1 MSLNKVILMGRL
13 TADPELK
20 QTQSGTSVVSF
31 SVAVDRRF
39 NKGEERKADFISCV
53 AWRTTAEF
61 IAKYFNKGS
70 MIALVGE
77 LQTRTWEDQSGNK
90 RYATE
95 VIASE
100 VSFCGSKN
108 NTEGNS
114 YAAEER
120 TPSPAFQPQTHTPVP
135 DFEEVSSDEDLPF

>member
-13 TADPELK
+13 AADPELK
-20 QTQSGTSVVSF
+20 QTQGGASVVSF
-31 SVAVDRRF
+31 SIAVDRRF
-39 NKGEERKADFISCV
+39 NKDGERKADFINCV

-61 IAKYFNKGS
+61 VAKYFNKGS

-77 LQTRTWEDQSGNK
+77 LQTRTWEDNNGQK

-108 NTEGNS
+108 NTEVNS
-114 YAAEER
+114 LATEEHAP
-120 TPSPAFQPQTHTPVP
+120 TPSFSAPNPMPN
-135 DFEEVSSDEDLPF
+135 FEEVSADDDLPF

>member
-20 QTQSGTSVVSF
+20 QTQGGTAVTSF
-31 SVAVDRRF
+31 SIAVDRRY
-39 NKGEERKADFISCV
+39 NRDGERKADFISCV

-77 LQTRTWEDQSGNK
+77 LQTRSWEDNNGQK

-114 YAAEER
+114 PATEENAPAPSFSAQ
-120 TPSPAFQPQTHTPVP
+120 TPTPN
-135 DFEEVSSDEDLPF
+135 FEEYAEDADLPF

>member
-1 MSLNKVILMGRL
+1 MSLNKVFLMGRL

-31 SVAVDRRF
+31 SIAVDRRF
-39 NKGEERKADFISCV
+39 NKDEQKKADFISCV

-61 IAKYFNKGS
+61 VAKYFSKGS

-77 LQTRTWEDQSGNK
+77 LQTRTWEDQNGQK

-114 YAAEER
+114 YATEER
-120 TPSPAFQPQTHTPVP
+120 APAPAFSAPAPAP
-135 DFEEVSSDEDLPF
+135 NFEEVSGDEDLPF

>member
-1 MSLNKVILMGRL
+1 MSMNKVILMGRL

-31 SVAVDRRF
+31 SIAVDRRF
-39 NKGEERKADFISCV
+39 NKDEQKKADFINCV

-61 IAKYFNKGS
+61 VAKYFSKGS
-70 MIALVGE
+70 QILLVGE
-77 LQTRTWEDQSGNK
+77 LQTRTWEDQNGQK
-90 RYATE
+90 RYVTE

-108 NTEGNS
+108 SSGGNS
-114 YAAEER
+114 YAAEEH
-120 TPSPAFQPQTHTPVP
+120 TPAPAFSAPAPAP
-135 DFEEVSSDEDLPF
+135 NFEEVSGDEDLPF

>member
-20 QTQSGTSVVSF
+20 QTQGGASVVSF
-31 SVAVDRRF
+31 SIAVDRRF
-39 NKGEERKADFISCV
+39 NKDGEKKADFINVV

-77 LQTRTWEDQSGNK
+77 LQTRSWEDNNGQK

-114 YAAEER
+114 HATEEHAPAPSFSAQ
-120 TPSPAFQPQTHTPVP
+120 TPAPN
-135 DFEEVSSDEDLPF
+135 FEEVSGDDDLPF

>member
-1 MSLNKVILMGRL
+1 MSMNKVILMGRL

-31 SVAVDRRF
+31 SISVDRRF
-39 NKGEERKADFISCV
+39 NKDEQKKADFISCV

-61 IAKYFNKGS
+61 VAKYFSKGS
-70 MIALVGE
+70 QILLVGE
-77 LQTRTWEDQSGNK
+77 LQTRSWEDQNGQK

-114 YAAEER
+114 YAHEEHA
-120 TPSPAFQPQTHTPVP
+120 PAPAFSAPTPAP
-135 DFEEVSSDEDLPF
+135 NFEEVSGDEDLPF